1 MAVKERYLDHIPQG
15 WVKIKGAMTAPK
27 GYSWYSNGK
36 SRFCGEYECA
46 LIKDGE
52 ESDRRKK

>member
-52 ESDRRKK
+52 KSEL